1 MMHHIL
7 ATFVILENVER
18 PKTVG
23 VRNGY
28 APHHKFAAV
37 DYLASGIHSYED
49 NDFHFPG
56 EKLKTKISFA
66 SWQFFSDKIK
76 VGDEFEVRENA
87 RLIGHGRVDEIL

>member
-1 MMHHIL
+1 MNQIL
-7 ATFVILENVER
+7 ATFVISEDVER
-18 PKTVG
+18 PKTAG
-23 VRNGY
+23 VCNGY
-28 APHHKFAAV
+28 APHHKFVAV

-49 NDFHFPG
+49 SNFHFPG
-56 EKLKTKISFA
+56 EKLKAKISFA

>member
-1 MMHHIL
+1 MHHIL
-7 ATFVILENVER
+7 ATFVISADVER
-18 PKTVG
+18 PKTAG

-56 EKLKTKISFA
+56 EELKARISFA

-87 RLIGHGRVDEIL
+87 RLIGHGRVGEIL